1 MNLIDMVNYLEDN
14 YENYEKE
21 LRLHCSNVPVPFP
34 ILSGYYKK
42 GFMDC
47 KLAVIKATIEHS
59 LDSDLKEEQNE

>member
-1 MNLIDMVNYLEDN
+1 MNLIDIVNYLEDN
-14 YENYEKE
+14 YEEYEKE
-21 LRLHCSNVPVPFP
+21 LRLHYSNTPVPFP

-47 KLAVIKATIEHS
+47 KLAIIKATIEHS